1 MRSYKLQN
9 HSIKLSRTRLFR
21 VCDLTSCLVSGIK
34 ATSRRNAMLKG
45 MKYFNT
51 SKVMIIG

>member
-1 MRSYKLQN
+1 MRGYKLQN
-9 HSIKLSRTRLFR
+9 HSIKLSKIRLFR

-34 ATSRRNAMLKG
+34 ATSRRDAMLKG

-51 SKVMIIG
+51 SKVMIMS

>member
-1 MRSYKLQN
+1 MRGYKLQN
-9 HSIKLSRTRLFR
+9 HSIKLSKIRLFK

-34 ATSRRNAMLKG
+34 ATCRRDAMLKG

-51 SKVMIIG
+51 NKVMIMN

>member
-1 MRSYKLQN
+1 MRGYKLQN
-9 HSIKLSRTRLFR
+9 HSIKLSKIRLFK

-34 ATSRRNAMLKG
+34 ATGRRDAMLKG

-51 SKVMIIG
+51 SKVMIMS